1 MGVRERQVQ
10 EYRAVRDAAHDVF
23 RADLDLVRANLSPK
37 ALVGRAGEKAGE
49 LSEAAAETAQ
59 RHRVAVIGG
68 GVAALAGG
76 ALYWL
81 GKDRIVAAF
90 HAVRNRF
97 RNTPGGEEFD
107 LDNPD
112 PEEQEQTP

>member
-1 MGVRERQVQ
+1 M
-10 EYRAVRDAAHDVF
+10 AVLTMSDVELKRFDTLRRVDSGDLSFADAAGLLGISERHVF
-23 RADLDLVRANLSPK
+23 RLMERLRS
-37 ALVGRAGEKAGE
+37 
-49 LSEAAAETAQ
+49 
-59 RHRVAVIGG
+59 G

-97 RNTPGGEEFD
+97 RNTRGGEEFD
-107 LDNPD
+107 SDNPD